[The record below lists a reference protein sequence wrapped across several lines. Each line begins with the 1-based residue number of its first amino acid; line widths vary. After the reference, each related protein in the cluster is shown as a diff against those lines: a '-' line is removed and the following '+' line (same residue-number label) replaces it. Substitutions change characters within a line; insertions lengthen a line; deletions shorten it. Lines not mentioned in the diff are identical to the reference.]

1 MFTFVKHKLA
11 TMNFEKIF
19 QDNKEESL
27 HGRYIILEK
36 IEPLLKAL
44 NKNNNLDI
52 IGKSVLGKPIY
63 SYIIGTGKIKILL
76 WSQMHGNEGTT
87 TKALFDL
94 LKLLNGETELAKELK
109 SKFTFLAIP
118 ILNPDGAEKYTRIN
132 ANGVDLNRDFQDL
145 TQPESRLLREL
156 YADFKPDFCY
166 NLHDQRTIFAAG
178 NVNKP
183 ATVSFLA
190 PSFNEAREV
199 NEVRIKA
206 MDVIVAM
213 NSTLQ
218 SFIPGQVGRFDDG
231 FNLNCVGDT
240 FTYLGSPT
248 ILFEAGHYQED
259 YQREMTRKFIFIA
272 LVSGLQYIYEN
283 DIVLNET
290 EKYFNIPQNKPVFY
304 DLIYKNIKIFYDNK
318 QIITNFAIQF
328 TEVLNEGKIEF
339 IAFIVE
345 IGELTQNFGHF
356 EYDAKGAS
364 YSDEQ
369 DNIPK
374 LGQKAEFYLSE
385 KVKIVNGLPN
395 V

>member
-1 MFTFVKHKLA
+1 MD
-11 TMNFEKIF
+11 FEKIF

-27 HGRYIILEK
+27 HGRYITLDK
-36 IEPLLKAL
+36 IEPLLKKF

-52 IGKSVLGKPIY
+52 IGKSVAGKPIY
-63 SYIIGTGKIKILL
+63 SYTIGTGKTKILL

-94 LKLLNGETELAKELK
+94 LNVLNAETELAADLK

-118 ILNPDGAEKYTRIN
+118 MLNPDGAEKYTRIN

-145 TQPESRLLREL
+145 TQPESRLLRGL
-156 YADFKPDFCY
+156 YDDFKPDYCY

-178 NVNKP
+178 AINKP

-199 NEVRIKA
+199 SEVRIKA

-213 NSTLQ
+213 NTTLQ
-218 SFIPGQVGRFDDG
+218 SFIPGQVGRFDDA

-272 LVSGLQYIYEN
+272 LVSGLKYIYEN

-339 IAFIVE
+339 VAFIVE

-364 YSDEQ
+364 YSDGQ